1 MFGHPSENLFWAP
14 DPRGDLAFT
23 LYATSIE
30 EHNMLMDKIRE
41 EFPPEPHS
49 MDMRDFM
56 IAVQDTFPESENLDW
71 SDWEKLYQH
80 YYCY

>member
-1 MFGHPSENLFWAP
+1 MFGHPSEHLFWAP
-14 DPRGDLAFT
+14 DPFDDFAFT
-23 LYATSIE
+23 LYAISIE
-30 EHNMLMDKIRE
+30 EHDKLMDKIRE
-41 EFPPEPHS
+41 AFPPEPHC

-56 IAVQDTFPESENLDW
+56 IAVQDTFPEAENLDW